1 MKILHAITSLDKGG
15 AENHLSILSSEQAK
29 NNNLVKIF
37 ISKNSFYWLKYL
49 KRNKIKVIKSKYFN
63 EKNLIY
69 KLIKL
74 ILDIYSLKKILE
86 KFKPEIL
93 HAHLPY
99 MEIVSFFCIYLSS
112 HKPKFIISKH
122 VDNVFFKGS
131 EGQKKNILGSFLVRI
146 IAKKTLKIIA
156 ISKAVKF
163 FLISSHVGLDPSKIK
178 VIYYG
183 IDNLSL
189 LSNTQKKDI
198 SPYKKKNKDEIILGC
213 IARLVPQK
221 SIDNIIR
228 SIHELKNKN
237 VKLFIVGRGPLK
249 NQLIGLTKELKIENQ
264 IFWIEFVDDC
274 KNFYKSI
281 DIFVLTSH
289 YEGLGLVF
297 LEAMLSKKPIICSNS
312 SAMPEIIKNN
322 YNGLLVKPN
331 NPILLSKSIK
341 LLYDISLRKKL
352 SFNGYLFVK
361 KNFSVKKMY
370 SETIN
375 VYKNEKKK
383 I

>member
-29 NNNLVKIF
+29 KKNLVKIF

-49 KRNKIKVIKSKYFN
+49 KKYKIDVIKSKNFN
-63 EKNLIY
+63 EKNIVF
-69 KLIKL
+69 KLHKL
-74 ILDIYSLKKILE
+74 LSDVNSLKNIIE
-86 KFKPEIL
+86 TFKPDVL

-99 MEIVSFFCIYLSS
+99 MELVSFFAMHLSS

-131 EGQKKNILGSFLVRI
+131 DGQKKNVIGSFFARI
-146 IAKKTLKIIA
+146 IAKKSFKIIA
-156 ISKAVKF
+156 ISKAVKN
-163 FLISSHVGLDPSKIK
+163 FLTSSHVGLNADKIK

-183 IDNLSL
+183 IDNLNL
-189 LSNTQKKDI
+189 LSNNSKKFKA
-198 SPYKKKNKDEIILGC
+198 PYIKKKNNELILGC

-228 SIHELKNKN
+228 SIYELKNKN
-237 VKLFIVGRGPLK
+237 IKLFIVGKGPLK
-249 NQLIGLTKELKIENQ
+249 NDLFRLAKNLNIENQ
-264 IFWIEFVDDC
+264 IFWIDFVDDL
-274 KNFYKSI
+274 KTFYKSI

-297 LEAMLSKKPIICSNS
+297 LEAMLSKKPIVCSNL

-331 NPILLSKSIK
+331 EPVLLSNCIK
-341 LLYDISLRKKL
+341 LLFKYPLRKKL
-352 SFNGYLFVK
+352 SYNGFLFVK
-361 KNFSVKKMY
+361 KNFSIKKMY
-370 SETIN
+370 TETLKL
-375 VYKNEKKK
+375 YKYKK
-383 I
+383 